1 MVIAVLLGCGW
12 LVAGESVVASESGEA
27 LAVEA
32 AGQIVESAAGALAE
46 GQAAAEGAGEEIASP
61 TGALPVEGDG
71 PTAVPPAG
79 APPVGGAEPAE
90 LRQPAPLDLS
100 AIEAEAE
107 RNPFIEP
114 PVELAEILPQDY
126 LKVSG
131 QLRLHG
137 IVAIAGERLALFN
150 LAGEEEG
157 RGKKSG
163 ITLHRY
169 REGDQFSVE
178 VEGREYRF
186 TLRALENR
194 AVLLTGDDQGDYRV
208 WL

>member
-32 AGQIVESAAGALAE
+32 AGQVVESAAGVVAE
-46 GQAAAEGAGEEIASP
+46 GQAEAEVAGAEIASP
-61 TGALPVEGDG
+61 TGALPAEGDG
-71 PTAVPPAG
+71 AAAVSPAG
-79 APPVGGAEPAE
+79 APPVGGAKEAE
-90 LRQPAPLDLS
+90 LRQPAPLDLA

-107 RNPFIEP
+107 RNPFVEP
-114 PVELAEILPQDY
+114 PVSLAEMIPEDY

-137 IVAIAGERLALFN
+137 IVAIAGDRVALFN
-150 LAGEEEG
+150 LAGEED
-157 RGKKSG
+157 RGKRSG

-169 REGDQFSVE
+169 REGDHFSVE

-186 TLRALENR
+186 TLRALESR
-194 AVLLTGDDQGDYRV
+194 AVLLTGGDQRDYRV